1 MSREDRN
8 HAMRPGR
15 SELPV
20 VAALLASALSTG
32 CSSGGSSPS
41 NHDGGAASDTG
52 VAAAD
57 DATTTSPDDASAAA
71 SDSGAS
77 VAFLRVAQL
86 ATALPA
92 ADFCVA
98 VPSGGT
104 FRGPLLGQL
113 AASNSAAGDGGTSGL
128 AYAQVS
134 TYFTV
139 GVGAID
145 VRFVAPGASDCNTPL
160 SMGGD
165 PGDAGTSTADDGG
178 DAGAGT
184 VNDGGDAATSTVDDG
199 GDAGTG
205 TAGDAATGTALEVD
219 GLPALA
225 ANSFVTLMVLGAP
238 GSGADGGAPWV
249 EITDDGVLNSGAAS
263 LRAVNAVTGAGPQ
276 DFGQGSFDGGWG
288 ALFTNVAYGS
298 ASSESAPFQQALDT
312 NGYMPVAPFDDETM
326 SARASSGATGDTA
339 VGTGASVSLGS
350 IVSVFAVDPAAA
362 VADASAARLL
372 LCNDNGT
379 AIGVLSDCT
388 LLP

>member
-1 MSREDRN
+1 MSHEDAERT
-8 HAMRPGR
+8 MRPWR
-15 SELPV
+15 SGLPA
-20 VAALLASALSTG
+20 VAAVLAGALSAG

-41 NHDGGAASDTG
+41 THDGGASSDAG
-52 VAAAD
+52 IAAVD
-57 DATTTSPDDASAAA
+57 DATATSTDDGSAAA

-86 ATALPA
+86 ATAVPA

-104 FRGPLLGQL
+104 LRGPLLGQL
-113 AASNSAAGDGGTSGL
+113 AAALSASGDGGTTGL

-145 VRFVAPGASDCNTPL
+145 VRFVAPGAPDCGTPL
-160 SMGGD
+160 STSGD
-165 PGDAGTSTADDGG
+165 PGDLG
-178 DAGAGT
+178 DAGTTTAG
-184 VNDGGDAATSTVDDG
+184 DG

-225 ANSFVTLMVLGAP
+225 ANSFVTLLVLGAP
-238 GSGADGGAPWV
+238 GTGADGGAPWL
-249 EITDDGVLNSGAAS
+249 EIADDGQLNSAGAA
-263 LRAVNAVTGAGPQ
+263 LRAVNAVTGSAPQ
-276 DFGQGSFDGGWG
+276 DFGFGSFDGGWE

-298 ASSESAPFQQALDT
+298 ASAQRAPLQQLLDP
-312 NGYMPVAPFDDETM
+312 NGYMPVAPFDDQTM
-326 SARASSGATGDTA
+326 SARASSGATVDTA
-339 VGTGASVSLGS
+339 VGTGASVPVGS
-350 IVSVFAVDPAAA
+350 VASVFAVDPAATM
-362 VADASAARLL
+362 ADASAARLL
-372 LCNDNGT
+372 LCLDNGT